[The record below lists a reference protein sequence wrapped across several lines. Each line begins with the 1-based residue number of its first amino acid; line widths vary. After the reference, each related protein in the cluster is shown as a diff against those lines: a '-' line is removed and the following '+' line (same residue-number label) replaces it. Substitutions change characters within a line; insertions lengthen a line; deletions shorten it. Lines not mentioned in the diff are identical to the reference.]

1 VELVLERAAAQIDK
15 DIEVLKRLGLSQT
28 QAKIYITLSKTGES
42 KAKTISAITEVARQD
57 VYETI
62 PTLEK
67 MGLIERIHPEP
78 FKFRAIPMEKAVAIL
93 INLRKQETH
102 ELNKKA
108 KNLVKKYSKVV
119 FEEPEK
125 EEDAL
130 FILAAGQRFNP
141 AFYTPE
147 HIRSAKKSVEC
158 ATKSERAAFF
168 ISHHKQTFKK
178 ASDRGVKIRYVV
190 EKTKENSVT
199 SVLEDA
205 AKKTSV
211 ELRFTDHVVPTPV
224 LVMDE
229 KSAYIVI
236 SPKSS
241 ISEKYALLS
250 NNDSI
255 LKLLKSYFEALWTT
269 SSDSNSP
276 E

>member
-1 VELVLERAAAQIDK
+1 
-15 DIEVLKRLGLSQT
+15 
-28 QAKIYITLSKTGES
+28 
-42 KAKTISAITEVARQD
+42 
-57 VYETI
+57 
-62 PTLEK
+62 
-67 MGLIERIHPEP
+67 
-78 FKFRAIPMEKAVAIL
+78 
-93 INLRKQETH
+93 
-102 ELNKKA
+102 
-108 KNLVKKYSKVV
+108 
-119 FEEPEK
+119 
-125 EEDAL
+125 
-130 FILAAGQRFNP
+130 
-141 AFYTPE
+141 
-147 HIRSAKKSVEC
+147 
-158 ATKSERAAFF
+158 
-168 ISHHKQTFKK
+168 
-178 ASDRGVKIRYVV
+178 
-190 EKTKENSVT
+190 VT